1 CPFLWGTARFR
12 LCLKPIIFDKVVLPF
27 QRTFI
32 SSYPVV
38 TQDTQ
43 LSYNWQFCK
52 RVNFSVRFRGSNY
65 LSQKPISS
73 CFFVI

>member
-1 CPFLWGTARFR
+1 PFLWGTARFR

-43 LSYNWQFCK
+43 PTHNIVLAKWRVKGEIESFSFFC
-52 RVNFSVRFRGSNY
+52 RNSLLYFLFS
-65 LSQKPISS
+65 
-73 CFFVI
+73 

>member
-43 LSYNWQFCK
+43 QFLTVTAGK
-52 RVNFSVRFRGSNY
+52 TFIYFI
-65 LSQKPISS
+65 KK
-73 CFFVI
+73 